1 MGAAPTQARPA
12 GGAPAPGVAPRPTP
26 LPAPATRVEA
36 PPTRTESAAPAD
48 PTDVADAAPRTR
60 STSGVPQSALTQAE
74 RRARQRAALDRA
86 SGRNRGATR
95 TAGRGTRPEPAV
107 EPDLD
112 DLDDRAEEDD
122 AEDPAPSTPNR
133 RSGTRTHAAAGPRTA
148 ASRRGAPATRA
159 ARPRST
165 GAGSGVPRGR
175 IAVTVAAVLTAIAA
189 KVAGWPGGELAVHAG
204 RRTRDRVVLYLDGP
218 HPEMLTAPALRW
230 RRMRRTG
237 YAGLAALVGAPVLA
251 LVVGWLFIPVPN
263 ADDAVE
269 SQLNTVAFSDGS
281 VLARIAPNE
290 QGNRQKVDLAQVP
303 PPVRFAV
310 LSAED
315 RSFYSNSGFDVTGFG
330 RAVWKNLTGG
340 SGGGSTITQ
349 QYVKNAMVGDEYS
362 LVRKYKELI
371 ISLKISQERSKDQIL
386 GDYLNSIY
394 FGRGA
399 YGIEA
404 ASQAYFGRPVAT
416 LTPSEGA
423 LLAGIIQSPS
433 RWDPAVRPDDSMR
446 RWNYV
451 MDGMV
456 AQNWL
461 AAPDR
466 AGAVFPTT
474 IPPRRTT
481 SGVPDDDRGHIYSAV
496 RDELRSH
503 GIDEDALVTEGLQI
517 QTTIQPQAQREAG
530 NAIRAQMNG
539 QPENL
544 RSSMV
549 SIDPR
554 NGSILAYYGGA
565 NGSGLDYARVEKQAG
580 STFKPFVLLA
590 ALQQNPPIGISTEFD
605 GQAVPGQT
613 VRNVDGADC
622 ARCSLKRAMTL
633 SNNVVFT
640 ALGNRV
646 GPQAVAAAA
655 RQAGITQAMATPNS
669 GIALGNEE
677 TTPVDLASAYATI
690 ANDGVYFAPHLV
702 EKVTTA
708 SGEVLYDHATTQ
720 GEQRIDPVVARNVT
734 EAMRDVP
741 EYDGAQLSGG
751 RDAAAKT
758 GTVQSS
764 VENQNNDAWMAG
776 YTPQASTVVW
786 VGTDDN
792 TPIMTS
798 DRRPV
803 YGHGLPSEIWK
814 AFMDD
819 ALEDAPRQTFGA
831 FTPVAGT
838 DPGDTSG
845 RGADVGDTAPTSSSA
860 PTSSA
865 TPTTTTPRA
874 VEPDVPATSAV
885 PPAGDPAAPADPA
898 DPAAGE
904 PAAGAAPAN

>member
-1 MGAAPTQARPA
+1 
-12 GGAPAPGVAPRPTP
+12 
-26 LPAPATRVEA
+26 
-36 PPTRTESAAPAD
+36 
-48 PTDVADAAPRTR
+48 
-60 STSGVPQSALTQAE
+60 
-74 RRARQRAALDRA
+74 
-86 SGRNRGATR
+86 
-95 TAGRGTRPEPAV
+95 
-107 EPDLD
+107 
-112 DLDDRAEEDD
+112 
-122 AEDPAPSTPNR
+122 
-133 RSGTRTHAAAGPRTA
+133 
-148 ASRRGAPATRA
+148 
-159 ARPRST
+159 
-165 GAGSGVPRGR
+165 
-175 IAVTVAAVLTAIAA
+175 VAAVLTAVAA
-189 KVAGWPGGELAVHAG
+189 KVAGWPGGGHVLRAG
-204 RRTRDRVVLYLDGP
+204 RWTRGRVVLYLDGP
-218 HPEMLTAPALRW
+218 RPETLSAPALRW
-230 RRMRRTG
+230 RRARRTG
-237 YAGLAALVGAPVLA
+237 YAGLGLMVGAPIFA
-251 LVVGWLFIPVPN
+251 LLVGWLFLPVPN

-269 SQLNTVAFSDGS
+269 SQLNTVSFADGS
-281 VLARIAPNE
+281 VLARIAPNK

-303 PPVRFAV
+303 PSVRFAV

-315 RSFYSNSGFDVTGFG
+315 RTFYSNSGFDVVGFG

-371 ISLKISQERSKDQIL
+371 ISLKISEERSKDQIL

-399 YGIEA
+399 YGIQA
-404 ASQAYFGRPVAT
+404 ASQAYFGRSVET

-433 RWDPAVRPDDSMR
+433 RWDPAVRPDDSVR

-456 AQNWL
+456 AQGWL
-461 AAPDR
+461 PAPAR
-466 AGAVFPTT
+466 ASAPYPVAL
-474 IPPRRTT
+474 PPRRVT

-503 GIDEDALVTEGLQI
+503 GIDEDALVTDGLQI
-517 QTTIQPQAQREAG
+517 QTTIQPRAQREAG
-530 NAIRAQMNG
+530 DAVRRQMSG
-539 QPENL
+539 QPDNL
-544 RSSMV
+544 RNAMV

-554 NGSILAYYGGA
+554 SGAVLAYYGGA

-590 ALQQNPPIGISTEFD
+590 GLQQNPPIGISTEFD
-605 GQAVPGQT
+605 GQSVNGRT

-622 ARCSLKRAMTL
+622 DRCSLKRAMTL
-633 SNNVVFT
+633 SNNVVYT

-655 RQAGITQAMATPNS
+655 RQAGITQAMAQPDN

-677 TTPVDLASAYATI
+677 TTPVDLASAYATL

-702 EKVTTA
+702 ERVTTA
-708 SGEVLYDHATTQ
+708 SGEVLYDHATEQ

-741 EYDGAQLSGG
+741 DYDGVQLSGG
-751 RDAAAKT
+751 RDAAGKT
-758 GTVQSS
+758 GTVQGSE
-764 VENQNNDAWMAG
+764 ENQNNDAWMAG

-814 AFMDD
+814 TFMDD
-819 ALEDAPRQTFGA
+819 ALQNAPRQSFGA

-838 DPGDTSG
+838 DPGDTSR
-845 RGADVGDTAPTSSSA
+845 RGADAGDSA
-860 PTSSA
+860 PTSSRA
-865 TPTTTTPRA
+865 PTSSAARTTTAAPTEPDA
-874 VEPDVPATSAV
+874 PPTAADPPVEPAVPADQN
-885 PPAGDPAAPADPA
+885 DPAA
-898 DPAAGE
+898 DPAAG
-904 PAAGAAPAN
+904 GAAAN